1 MSIVSYRKKKNGF
14 VRFLAI
20 LLVAVIL
27 FKPADYIVSE
37 IADLKAYK
45 DATQVSDEVWHLVHN
60 KIEGRTP
67 LNDEDYEMIFSQT
80 GLGRP
85 AVDRLIRDCN
95 EDLIEDYRDYYTK
108 DKDFDCERAGIFAH
122 HEVITDSDGNTIS
135 NPPFADIE
143 DGDIILT
150 LSIHSLGW
158 RHGHA
163 AIVTDAGKSQ
173 TVQAVMMG
181 EKSGFGSLSEWNSF
195 PLVAVLRAK
204 NADSETRS
212 AIADYAAENLIGI
225 EYSLFSDI
233 FGKGDGDEL
242 PDSTHCSHLVWYAYN
257 KFGIDIDSNGG
268 NTVTPYE
275 ILHSEEL
282 EIVQIYGNII

>member
-1 MSIVSYRKKKNGF
+1 MNNRKKKNGF
-14 VRFLAI
+14 VKFIII

-37 IADLKAYK
+37 IVDLKAYK
-45 DATQVSDEVWHLVHN
+45 DATQVDDEVWRLVHN
-60 KIEGRTP
+60 KITARSALT
-67 LNDEDYEMIFSQT
+67 DEDYEMIFSQT

-85 AVDRLIRDCN
+85 AVDRLIWDGN
-95 EDLIEDYRDYYTK
+95 EELIEDYRNYYTK

-122 HEVITDSDGNTIS
+122 HEVITDSEGNKIS
-135 NPPFADIE
+135 NPPFADIQ

-158 RHGHA
+158 RHGHV
-163 AIVTDAGKSQ
+163 AIVTDAGKAQ

-181 EKSGFGSLSEWNSF
+181 KESNFGSLAEWTGF

-204 NADSETRS
+204 NTDSETR
-212 AIADYAAENLIGI
+212 AKIADYAAENLIGI

-233 FGKGDGDEL
+233 FGKGNGDEL

>member
-1 MSIVSYRKKKNGF
+1 MNNRKKKNGF
-14 VRFLAI
+14 VRFITI

-27 FKPADYIVSE
+27 FKPADYLLSE
-37 IADLKAYK
+37 IADLRAYK
-45 DATQVSDEVWHLVHN
+45 DASQVNDEVWRLVHN
-60 KIEGRTP
+60 KIEARNS
-67 LNDEDYEMIFSQT
+67 LSDEDYEMIFSQT
-80 GLGRP
+80 GLGKP
-85 AVDRLIRDCN
+85 AVDRLIWDGN
-95 EDLIEDYRDYYTK
+95 EELIEEYRNYYTK

-122 HEVITDSDGNTIS
+122 HEVITDSEGNTIS
-135 NPPFADIE
+135 NPPFADIQN
-143 DGDIILT
+143 GDIILT

-163 AIVTDAGKSQ
+163 AIVTDAGKAQ

-181 EKSGFGSLSEWNSF
+181 KKSDSGSLAEWNSF

-204 NADSETRS
+204 NTDSETR
-212 AIADYAAENLIGI
+212 AKIADYAAGNLVGI

-233 FGKGDGDEL
+233 LGKGDADEL
-242 PDSTHCSHLVWYAYN
+242 PESTHCAHLVWYAYN
-257 KFGIDIDSNGG
+257 QFGIDIDSNGG
-268 NTVTPYE
+268 NIVTPYE